1 MSIVFCTSKVDDGG
15 YGFKGFDS
23 PMEVEVDGLVE
34 GGKEGNWEWEGM
46 RWKVIRVCGML
57 CVLLVI
63 RTHIKQVR

>member
-34 GGKEGNWEWEGM
+34 GGKEGN
-46 RWKVIRVCGML
+46 
-57 CVLLVI
+57 
-63 RTHIKQVR
+63 